1 MFINCGK
8 IKNFLIE
15 IILINNFLNLNT
27 QKAFFSS
34 WTASFCSSLV
44 LAQGA

>member
-27 QKAFFSS
+27 QKAFF
-34 WTASFCSSLV
+34 
-44 LAQGA
+44 LAEQPPSVVV